1 MNKKLIGGVFFIA
14 GTSIGAAALALP
26 IAASALGFFGTFFA
40 FFISWQ
46 VMYSAGLMVLE
57 VSLACK
63 EEHSFISMTEFTLGP
78 SYKWPIAI
86 AYSVLLYSLL
96 AAYFTGGADLAKA
109 FFSALGFSNLPLIVD
124 TMPFMLVTALVVFL
138 GAKYIDYLNRVMVT
152 GLILSFLLLLF
163 LLLSNADFNFNIS
176 KQQFKFSSFV
186 AMMPMIITA
195 FGYQVVIPSVRHY
208 LAKNVELLPK
218 VIFLGSAIPFVL
230 YFIWS
235 VVIFMVLPATGT
247 YSISSLVQSS
257 QPATDLPLFLSALF
271 NIKILT
277 IATSLFAFFALSSSI
292 LGIAISLFDFL
303 ADKLIYGKN
312 GLSKGVVLLITLL
325 PPALFSIFYPE
336 GFILALSFAGVFVA
350 ILNGIL
356 PVIMLYKLRVATAKK
371 ITMRDYYSMFL
382 VIIISLLLILAYFY

>member
-86 AYSVLLYSLL
+86 AYSILLYSLL

-109 FFSALGFSNLPLIVD
+109 FFSAVGFSNLPLIVD

-277 IATSLFAFFALSSSI
+277 VATSLFAFFALSSSI
-292 LGIAISLFDFL
+292 LGIAFSLFDFL

-312 GLSKGVVLLITLL
+312 QLSKSSVLMITLF
-325 PPALFSIFYPE
+325 PPALFSVFYPD
-336 GFILALSFAGVFVA
+336 GFILALSFAGIFVA

-371 ITMRDYYSMFL
+371 ITMRDYFAMFF
-382 VIIISLLLILAYFY
+382 VVVVSILLILSYLY